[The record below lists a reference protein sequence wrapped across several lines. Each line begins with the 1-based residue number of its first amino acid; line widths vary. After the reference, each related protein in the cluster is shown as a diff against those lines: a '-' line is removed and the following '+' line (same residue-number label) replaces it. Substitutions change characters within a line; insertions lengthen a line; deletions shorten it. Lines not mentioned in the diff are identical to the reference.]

1 MQLFLNLKI
10 KKIGYSWFTLLVS
23 VYNIE
28 IQYFYRFRE
37 DGFLGE

>member
-1 MQLFLNLKI
+1 MQLFLNLQI
-10 KKIGYSWFTLLVS
+10 KKIDYSWFTLLVS
-23 VYNIE
+23 VSNIG

>member
-1 MQLFLNLKI
+1 MQLFLNLQI
-10 KKIGYSWFTLLVS
+10 KKIDYSWFTLLVS
-23 VYNIE
+23 VYHIG

>member
-10 KKIGYSWFTLLVS
+10 KIDYRWFTLLVS
-23 VYNIE
+23 VYNIG